1 MLGRFD
7 RKIIG
12 IERRN
17 FGFDDDNDDTYKA
30 IITESFDLNGA
41 MKFWKQAE
49 RIGGYISKRV
59 LSALLIIVF
68 ITSTFTTPTLSSAKS
83 NYKYVKTTVNI
94 RAKPNTNSKIVGKL
108 YWNDKVQ
115 VIKKVNKKWYLVQYK

>member
-41 MKFWKQAE
+41 MKFWK
-49 RIGGYISKRV
+49 
-59 LSALLIIVF
+59 
-68 ITSTFTTPTLSSAKS
+68 
-83 NYKYVKTTVNI
+83 
-94 RAKPNTNSKIVGKL
+94 
-108 YWNDKVQ
+108 
-115 VIKKVNKKWYLVQYK
+115 